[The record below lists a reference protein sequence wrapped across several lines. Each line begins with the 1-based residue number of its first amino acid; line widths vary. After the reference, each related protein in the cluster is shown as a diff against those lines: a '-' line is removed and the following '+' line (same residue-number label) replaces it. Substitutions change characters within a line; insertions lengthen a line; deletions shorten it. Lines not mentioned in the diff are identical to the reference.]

1 MPKSANQK
9 LKLLYLMRY
18 LLRETDESHGVT
30 IEDMIRFLAEQGI
43 SAERKSLYDDLE
55 ALRTFGVDVDKL
67 GGRPTRYGVLSR
79 DFELPELKLLVD
91 VVQASRFITE
101 KKSMELIGNLETLAG
116 THGAQAL
123 HRQVFVRN
131 RVKSMN
137 ESIYYSVDR
146 LHEAITADRAV
157 SFRYFHLSAK
167 KEPVYGHEG
176 GRYLVSPYL
185 LCWDDENYYLIG
197 YDHLSEG
204 RRTYRVDRMEGLQ
217 LEAGP
222 RLHKELLDELDPA
235 RYPGKVFGMFGGTA
249 KKVRLRFDEGLVEA
263 VLDRFG
269 RDTILTPSRGKR
281 FNVTVE
287 VVISEQFFGWLSGFG
302 DKAELVGPA
311 ALREEYADYLRRLL
325 DKYQGEND

>member
-1 MPKSANQK
+1 MPKSTNQK

-101 KKSMELIGNLETLAG
+101 KKSMELIGKLETLAG

-146 LHEAITADRAV
+146 LHEAITSDRAV

-204 RRTYRVDRMEGLQ
+204 RRTYRVDRMEQ
-217 LEAGP
+217 VRVEEAPVSREALSAARELP
-222 RLHKELLDELDPA
+222 RHIDQTI
-235 RYPGKVFGMFGGTA
+235 RMFGGPASHVT
-249 KKVRLRFDEGLVEA
+249 LEFDESLIGVVFDKFGVDTRMRRLDSGAVSATVTAQISPTFWGWLFTFGPEA
-263 VLDRFG
+263 ELLEPASVRAEYAAWC
-269 RDTILTPSRGKR
+269 RDTLA
-281 FNVTVE
+281 
-287 VVISEQFFGWLSGFG
+287 Q
-302 DKAELVGPA
+302 
-311 ALREEYADYLRRLL
+311 Y
-325 DKYQGEND
+325 GE